1 MPKTKIEW
9 TEYSWNPVTGCT
21 PISEGCQN
29 CYARRMANRLR
40 GRCGYPAEEPFRV
53 TLHSERLEEPFK
65 LRKPRKVFVC
75 SMSDLFHENVPDE
88 FIADVFGV
96 MAVACENFCGT
107 NDGKKQIGTYKTSW
121 GKEYPVYT
129 PNYYSGPHTFLVLTK
144 RPDRMRTL
152 LTSYHFRRKV
162 AKSAFKWAM
171 NRVDAGYLSER
182 IDHQRLWPLPNVW
195 LGVTAENQAR
205 ADERIPIL
213 LQIPAT
219 VRFVSVEPM
228 LGPVDLSLSDGVDL
242 SMSVGTGLKPGKSY
256 LINSL
261 DWVICGGETGPGA
274 RPMHPDWVRSL
285 RDQCQDAGVPF
296 FFKSWGEWSAD
307 YTEHDKRGVVAFD
320 GWWSEGWPFG
330 YGLDHPN
337 SIEVYKVGKK
347 RAGRLLDGRT
357 WDEMPEL

>member
-213 LQIPAT
+213 LQIPAA
-219 VRFVSVEPM
+219 VRFVSIEPM
-228 LGPVDLSLSDGVDL
+228 LGPVRLQRDWLMCPGGAEYGHGMSLTRVHAGGCCDRH
-242 SMSVGTGLKPGKSY
+242 PR
-256 LINSL
+256 IH
-261 DWVICGGETGPGA
+261 WVICGSESGPNH
-274 RPMHPDWVRSL
+274 RKTKIEWIRDL
-285 RDQCQDAGVPF
+285 REQCISANVPF
-296 FFKSWGEWSAD
+296 FLKQMEI
-307 YTEHDKRGVVAFD
+307 
-320 GWWSEGWPFG
+320 
-330 YGLDHPN
+330 N
-337 SIEVYKVGKK
+337 
-347 RAGRLLDGRT
+347 GRMVK
-357 WDEMPEL
+357 MPELDGKIWDQFPEVQYAS

>member
-1 MPKTKIEW
+1 MVLSEISEVEEKDMAKTKIEW
-9 TEYSWNPVTGCT
+9 ADAVWNPVTGCT

-29 CYARRMANRLR
+29 CYAKRMANRLR
-40 GRCGYPAEEPFRV
+40 GRCGYPADDFFKV
-53 TLHSERLEEPFK
+53 TLHQERLNEPLK
-65 LRKPRKVFVC
+65 WKKPRRIFVC
-75 SMSDLFHENVPDE
+75 SMGDLFHEEVDDG
-88 FIADVFGV
+88 FLCRVFDT
-96 MAVACENFCGT
+96 MLAA
-107 NDGKKQIGTYKTSW
+107 KQHI
-121 GKEYPVYT
+121 
-129 PNYYSGPHTFLVLTK
+129 FMILIK
-144 RPDRMRTL
+144 RPERMKNFIMRCV
-152 LTSYHFRRKV
+152 HGIPK
-162 AKSAFKWAM
+162 
-171 NRVDAGYLSER
+171 N
-182 IDHQRLWPLPNVW
+182 IW
-195 LGVTAENQAR
+195 LGVTAENQQR

-213 LQIPAT
+213 LQIPAA

-228 LGPVDLSLSDGVDL
+228 LGPVDLTEYFSEYDYRPTYEYYREFLKMQGIESDG
-242 SMSVGTGLKPGKSY
+242 KPALFKSG
-256 LINSL
+256 L
-261 DWVICGGETGPGA
+261 DWVICGGETGPKA

-357 WDEMPEL
+357 WDEMPEIKL